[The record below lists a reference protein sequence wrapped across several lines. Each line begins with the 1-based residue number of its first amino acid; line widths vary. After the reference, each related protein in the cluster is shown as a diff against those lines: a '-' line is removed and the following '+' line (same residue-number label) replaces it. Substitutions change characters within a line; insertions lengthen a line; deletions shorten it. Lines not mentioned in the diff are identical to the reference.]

1 LCIGPARLPETDM
14 TNGGYLV
21 FETGGTKL
29 VAAVAGAD
37 CRILDTTILYRDP
50 EDRAPKSFQRLV
62 EAGRKLKTAHERQ
75 QAALKA
81 VGFGFGGIV
90 RRSTRDPFLCLHE
103 QGWEEVRVVETLE
116 REFGVPVAVE
126 NDCKLAALAE
136 AHFGAGQGYRTVFYM
151 TIGTGV
157 GGGIVRDGR
166 IQAMSDVGEAEIG
179 HIVVLPDGP
188 PCWCGGRG
196 CVESVC
202 SGPGISQL
210 ADFLAGHGPAL
221 WKTSSLSGKH
231 PQPGRATSKEI
242 FEAWQAR
249 DKFASAVVEAAAG
262 HLATAIAAAVNL
274 LAPDIFVVGGGVGAG
289 NERFLELAART
300 ARPRVVHYFRETFR
314 MVPSALKEQVVTQ
327 GAAILASQQLGC
339 PQG

>member
-1 LCIGPARLPETDM
+1 MQPQPRQDSGF
-14 TNGGYLV
+14 LV

-29 VAAVAGAD
+29 VAAFAAAD
-37 CRILDTTILYRDP
+37 CRILDTRILYR
-50 EDRAPKSFQRLV
+50 EAGDRAAKSFARLV
-62 EAGRKLKTAHERQ
+62 EAGRELKAAHERRGGS
-75 QAALKA
+75 LRA

-103 QGWEEVRVVETLE
+103 DGWDELRVVETLE
-116 REFGVPVAVE
+116 KEFAVPVAVE

-136 AHFGAGQGYRTVFYM
+136 AHCGAGKGYRTVFYM

-196 CVESVC
+196 CVESIC
-202 SGPGISQL
+202 SGPGVSQL
-210 ADFLAGHGPAL
+210 AGYVAERGPAL
-221 WKTSSLSGKH
+221 WKNSSLSGKH
-231 PQPGRATSKEI
+231 AHAQRAASKEI
-242 FEAWQAR
+242 FEAWQAG
-249 DKFASAVVEAAAG
+249 DAFASAVVETAAG

-274 LAPDIFVVGGGVGAG
+274 LAPDIFIVGGGVGAG
-289 NERFLELAART
+289 NERFLERIAHT
-300 ARPRVVHYFRETFR
+300 VRPKVVRYFRDAFR
-314 MVPSALKEQVVTQ
+314 LVPSALKEQVVTQ
-327 GAAILASQQLGC
+327 GAAILASQQLRAGA
-339 PQG
+339 G

>member
-1 LCIGPARLPETDM
+1 MSDS
-14 TNGGYLV
+14 GYLV

-29 VAAVAGAD
+29 VAGIAGPD
-37 CRILDTTILYRDP
+37 CRILETRILYR
-50 EDRAPKSFQRLV
+50 EAADRAPKSFQRLV
-62 EAGRKLKTAHERQ
+62 EAGRELK
-75 QAALKA
+75 AAYEGQGGSLGA

-103 QGWEEVRVVETLE
+103 DGWEEVRVVETLE

-136 AHFGAGQGYRTVFYM
+136 AHFGAGQGHRTVFYM

-166 IQAMSDVGEAEIG
+166 IQAMSDIGEAEIG

-196 CVESVC
+196 CIESVC

-210 ADFLAGHGPAL
+210 AGYLAASAPGL
-221 WKTSSLSGKH
+221 WKGSNLSGKH
-231 PQPGRATSKEI
+231 TQADRCSSKEI

-249 DKFASAVVEAAAG
+249 DKFAAAVVETAAG
-262 HLATAIAAAVNL
+262 HLATAIGAAVNL
-274 LAPDIFVVGGGVGAG
+274 LAPDIFLVGGGVGAG
-289 NERFLELAART
+289 NEGFLELIERT
-300 ARPRVVHYFRETFR
+300 TRPRVVPYFRDAFR
-314 MVPSALKEQVVTQ
+314 LAPCALKEQVVAQ
-327 GAAILASQQLGC
+327 GAAILASQQTAPAAG
-339 PQG
+339 

>member
-1 LCIGPARLPETDM
+1 MSE
-14 TNGGYLV
+14 GGYLV

-29 VAAVAGAD
+29 VAGIAGPD
-37 CRILDTTILYRDP
+37 CRILDTRILFRDAG
-50 EDRAPKSFQRLV
+50 DRAPQSFFRLV
-62 EAGRKLKTAHERQ
+62 EAGRELKAAHERQ
-75 QAALKA
+75 GGTLQA

-103 QGWEEVRVVETLE
+103 QGWEQVRVVETLE

-136 AHFGAGQGYRTVFYM
+136 AHCGAGKGYRTVFYM

-196 CVESVC
+196 CVESIC

-210 ADFLAGHGPAL
+210 AGYVAEHGTSL
-221 WKTSSLSGKH
+221 WKSSRLSGKYSH
-231 PQPGRATSKEI
+231 AQRAPSKEI
-242 FEAWQAR
+242 FDAWQAR
-249 DKFASAVVEAAAG
+249 DKFASAVVETAAG

-274 LAPDIFVVGGGVGAG
+274 LAPDIFIVGGGVGAG
-289 NERFLELAART
+289 NEPFLELVART
-300 ARPRVVHYFRETFR
+300 ARPRIVTYFREAFHI
-314 MVPSALKEQVVTQ
+314 VPSALKEQVVTQ
-327 GAAILASQQLGC
+327 GAAILASQQVRPARG
-339 PQG
+339 